1 MLKKVNI
8 DILLEA
14 WQQIFE
20 GKVVPEQEFMYEED
34 TINMD
39 NSADNEGEENKS
51 EEDISMNQNRP
62 LKMGGNACLEE
73 NSQRDSNNP
82 ILISSDQSEHEKC
95 KGDENTPIW
104 ITSDSSVQEK
114 SEKEGSK
121 QGDGEEEPGAR
132 IELRSNENDGNE
144 SFEESKAEDPPLYQ
158 STSKS
163 ENPLDVEAATLTSLD
178 IDSFLLISNTL
189 AFAKLGLKVT
199 RFLIIDIYAY
209 VS

>member
-73 NSQRDSNNP
+73 NS
-82 ILISSDQSEHEKC
+82 
-95 KGDENTPIW
+95 
-104 ITSDSSVQEK
+104 
-114 SEKEGSK
+114 
-121 QGDGEEEPGAR
+121 
-132 IELRSNENDGNE
+132 
-144 SFEESKAEDPPLYQ
+144 
-158 STSKS
+158 
-163 ENPLDVEAATLTSLD
+163 
-178 IDSFLLISNTL
+178 
-189 AFAKLGLKVT
+189 
-199 RFLIIDIYAY
+199 
-209 VS
+209 